1 MNVIHYIVVYPL
13 LFASLFAL
21 GLAVCRLKV
30 TEFMYPTLVC
40 VVPLSLISVLVQY
53 YGKAYLMG
61 FIQPYASCWA
71 TGSYSSSG
79 SIIPYSS
86 ASSSTRRARC
96 PNFYL
101 QPCLTDS
108 SSISWRCISKRIC
121 RSWVFCMIVTNV
133 LLYLLLHRL
142 RWGIS
147 FIFSA
152 VSKNR
157 PQPKLQGAWNV
168 LLTGLF
174 FHIRTHHHIG
184 LLLYKAFASFSCCC
198 FYCVGAAD
206 LSFLQ
211 ERIGRVARHLKFQ

>member
-61 FIQPYASCWA
+61 FIQPLCIMLGYWLIFKFRFNHSLLIGIIIYTTSALSEFLFA
-71 TGSYSSSG
+71 TVFNRFQLHLL
-79 SIIPYSS
+79 
-86 ASSSTRRARC
+86 ALH
-96 PNFYL
+96 L
-101 QPCLTDS
+101 QKDLP
-108 SSISWRCISKRIC
+108 I
-121 RSWVFCMIVTNV
+121 VGFCMIVTNV

-174 FHIRTHHHIG
+174 FTSG
-184 LLLYKAFASFSCCC
+184 LITISVYFSTKHLLPLVAVVFIVWALLIF
-198 FYCVGAAD
+198 
-206 LSFLQ
+206 LSYRKELG
-211 ERIGRVARHLKFQ
+211 E

>member
-96 PNFYL
+96 PNFLFATVFNRFQLHLLALHL
-101 QPCLTDS
+101 QKDLP
-108 SSISWRCISKRIC
+108 I
-121 RSWVFCMIVTNV
+121 VGFCMIVTNV